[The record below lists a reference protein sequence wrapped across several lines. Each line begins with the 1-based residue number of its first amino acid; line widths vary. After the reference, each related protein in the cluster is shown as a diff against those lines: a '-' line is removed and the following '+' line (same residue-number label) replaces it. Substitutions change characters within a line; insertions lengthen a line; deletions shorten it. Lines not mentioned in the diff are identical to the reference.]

1 MAEDVS
7 NDSSYNA
14 ASRNPHSEHELL
26 LYELETS
33 DTSSVGLVVR
43 AIYEGDEYEKFMER
57 LDARIKNHDR
67 DIERMCN
74 FHYQGFIDSI
84 RELLQVRT
92 KAQKLKSKVSW
103 VFFCFA
109 GANLAKQT
117 LLFLLVFHLFLMYY
131 GKDVTIMKI
140 MRLVLKIWRSGM
152 DIKLFMIDH
161 WTTKTFWGDCLYL
174 DLRSRY

>member
-92 KAQKLKSKVSW
+92 KAQKLK
-103 VFFCFA
+103 C
-109 GANLAKQT
+109 L
-117 LLFLLVFHLFLMYY
+117 Y
-131 GKDVTIMKI
+131 GKEYSKKPLSCKSSL
-140 MRLVLKIWRSGM
+140 RLVEGKDRWEAP
-152 DIKLFMIDH
+152 DH
-161 WTTKTFWGDCLYL
+161 PL
-174 DLRSRY
+174 DVFSQS